1 MNPITPYKEER
12 PWGEF
17 VKFLENSP
25 CTVKLIKVKAGEAF
39 SLQKHS
45 SRSEFWHII
54 SGTGN
59 IWIGDKKIQI
69 SKGADYFV
77 PVNTNHR
84 MEAQGED
91 ITFLE
96 IGIGQFDEKDIIRL
110 EDKYN
115 RVKS

>member
-1 MNPITPYKEER
+1 
-12 PWGEF
+12 
-17 VKFLENSP
+17 
-25 CTVKLIKVKAGEAF
+25 
-39 SLQKHS
+39 
-45 SRSEFWHII
+45 
-54 SGTGN
+54 
-59 IWIGDKKIQI
+59 
-69 SKGADYFV
+69 
-77 PVNTNHR
+77 